1 LTQNFKS
8 TMQATLFFLSKTNVF
23 FFFTAENLRHF
34 IIEKTNPA
42 SDLAVLSVCVYSV
55 CVVCVVAAAGEPV
68 MGIRV
73 NQIRA
78 PGPRALR
85 ARHNRRCAGPVQT

>member
-1 LTQNFKS
+1 
-8 TMQATLFFLSKTNVF
+8 V
-23 FFFTAENLRHF
+23 ENLRHF

-42 SDLAVLSVCVYSV
+42 SDVAVLSVCVYSV
-55 CVVCVVAAAGEPV
+55 CVVCVVCIVCVVAAAGEPV